1 MKVRAV
7 TAHATQREKEDPL
20 SIIGT
25 ISVRG
30 KCDDQ
35 ALTSTDSGYRAA
47 WDVPQ
52 TLKEAMSSSKS
63 ELWAE
68 AMKDEFDSLKEN
80 NTFTLTT
87 LLEGKHAVGEDG
99 FTLSK
104 TILLRQYT
112 KPDM

>member
-1 MKVRAV
+1 M
-7 TAHATQREKEDPL
+7 
-20 SIIGT
+20 
-25 ISVRG
+25 RG

-47 WDVPQ
+47 WDGPQ
-52 TLKEAMSSSKS
+52 TLKEAMSSS

-68 AMKDEFDSLKEN
+68 AMKDEFHSLKEN

-87 LLEGKHAVGEDG
+87 LLEGKHAVG

-112 KPDM
+112 DM